1 MLRLCE
7 LKEDYVGII
16 KKINCDDNVKVRL
29 MDMGFN
35 NGEEIRR
42 ILISPSK
49 TIKAY
54 LVKNSL
60 ISLRDSDA
68 LKIDVEVKNENSF
81 NR

>member
-1 MLRLCE
+1 MLKLNE
-7 LKEDYVGII
+7 LKKGNIGII
-16 KKINCDDNVKVRL
+16 NNIQCKDHVKVRL

-35 NGEEIRR
+35 KGDKIKL
-42 ILISPSK
+42 ILVSPSK

-54 LVKNSL
+54 LIKNTL

-68 LKIDVEVKNENSF
+68 KKIEVEEYYENSS